1 MTDNPTPRLHSE
13 TQGLHPP
20 VARDGETAAHAAIQ
34 QSAHL
39 WAIID
44 SAMDAIIT
52 VDESQTVVMFN
63 RAAQKV
69 FGVASSNAVGMNL
82 SQFIPERYR
91 SGHSKHV
98 QDFGRTG
105 STERS
110 MGRLGRIFGMRADG
124 REFPIEASISH
135 ASVGGRRYYTVIL
148 RDASEK
154 QRLEGQLLQAQ
165 KMESV
170 GRLAG
175 GVAHD
180 FNNLLMAMFN
190 YLSLA
195 TRRLE
200 ENHPARPHLAHMQ
213 EVADRAA
220 ALTRQLLAFAR
231 KQTLHP
237 RAINPRDIVAGIEPM
252 LRRMIGEDV
261 TLRVLPSPDTG
272 IVMADV
278 SQLEQVLMNLAV
290 NARDAMPAGG
300 VLTIQTSNT
309 TLDENYCRTTVG
321 ARPGEHVVITVTDT
335 GTGMSPEIRARLF
348 EPFFTTKG
356 PGKGTGLGLA
366 TCHGIVTQQGGHIA
380 VYSEV
385 GKGTSIKVFMPR
397 ERMDAAKNA
406 PDAPTLSRPVG
417 GTETIL
423 LAEDSPI
430 VSDLAV
436 GALREAG
443 YRVLAAANGAR
454 ALALAQSHLGQ
465 IHLLVTDA
473 VMPEM
478 GGAVLAEELAKVRP
492 DLRVIF
498 MSGYT
503 EDTVSQHGVPEHVPH
518 FLAKPFM
525 TDALLRMV
533 REVLDAPPGSQNRP
547 GNPPASKVP

>member
-1 MTDNPTPRLHSE
+1 MSGQTQPTPNPASP
-13 TQGLHPP
+13 GLQPP
-20 VARDGETAAHAAIQ
+20 VVREGDTVAHAAIQ

-52 VDESQTVVMFN
+52 VDETQTVVMFN

-91 SGHSKHV
+91 GGHSRHV

-124 REFPIEASISH
+124 TEFPIEASISH
-135 ASVGGRRYYTVIL
+135 ANVGGRRYFTVIL

-220 ALTRQLLAFAR
+220 GLTRQLLAFAR

-237 RAINPRDIVAGIEPM
+237 RAINPREVVAGIEPM

-261 TLRVLPSPDTG
+261 TLRVLPAPDTG

-290 NARDAMPAGG
+290 NARDAMPGG
-300 VLTIQTSNT
+300 GTLTIETSNT
-309 TLDENYCRTTVG
+309 TLDEAYCRTTMG
-321 ARPGEHVVITVTDT
+321 AKPGEHVVISVTDT
-335 GTGMSPEIRARLF
+335 GMGMTPEIRARLF

-385 GKGTSIKVFMPR
+385 GRGTSIKVFMPR
-397 ERMDAAKNA
+397 EKTDAAQHAPNA
-406 PDAPTLSRPVG
+406 PTPARPVG

-443 YRVLAAANGAR
+443 YTVLAAANGVR
-454 ALALAQSHLGQ
+454 ALALAQSQIGP
-465 IHLLVTDA
+465 IHLLVADA

-478 GGAVLAEELAKVRP
+478 GGAALAEELAKVRP
-492 DLRVIF
+492 DTRVIF

-503 EDTVSQHGVPEHVPH
+503 EDTVSQHGVPENAPH

-525 TDALLRMV
+525 TDDLLRLV
-533 REVLDAPPGSQNRP
+533 REVLDAPRGGPGRA
-547 GNPPASKVP
+547 GSKLP

>member
-1 MTDNPTPRLHSE
+1 MSGHHQPPEQPDSPQGIRPHS
-13 TQGLHPP
+13 P
-20 VARDGETAAHAAIQ
+20 RDGESAAHAAIQ

-63 RAAQKV
+63 RAAQRV
-69 FGVASSNAVGMNL
+69 FGVSSSAAVGMNL
-82 SQFIPERYR
+82 SQFIPDRFR
-91 SGHSKHV
+91 KNHASQV
-98 QDFGRTG
+98 RDFGRTG

-110 MGRLGRIFGMRADG
+110 MGRLGRIFGLRSDG
-124 REFPIEASISH
+124 KEFPIEASISC
-135 ASVGGRRYYTVIL
+135 ANVGGRRYYTVIL

-154 QRLEGQLLQAQ
+154 QRLEAQLLQAQ

-180 FNNLLMAMFN
+180 FNNLLMALFN
-190 YLSLA
+190 YLALA
-195 TRRLE
+195 TRRLDE
-200 ENHPARPHLAHMQ
+200 HHPVRQHLAQMQ

-220 ALTRQLLAFAR
+220 GLTRQLLAFAR

-237 RAINPRDIVAGIEPM
+237 RPISPHDVVAAIEPL

-261 TLRVLPSPDTG
+261 TLRVLPAPDTG

-290 NARDAMPAGG
+290 NARDAMPSGG
-300 VLTIQTSNT
+300 TLTIETSNVS
-309 TLDENYCRTTVG
+309 LDEDYCRTTIG
-321 ARPGEHVVITVTDT
+321 ARPGEYVLISVTDT
-335 GTGMSPEIRARLF
+335 GAGMSPEVRARIF
-348 EPFFTTKG
+348 EPFFTTKA

-366 TCHGIVTQQGGHIA
+366 TCLGIVSQQGGHIA
-380 VYSEV
+380 VYSEE
-385 GKGTSIKVFMPR
+385 GRGTSIKVFLPR
-397 ERMDAAKNA
+397 ERSGSTQSK
-406 PDAPTLSRPVG
+406 PDAPVPARPEG

-430 VSDLAV
+430 VSDLAAA
-436 GALREAG
+436 ALREAG
-443 YRVLAAANGAR
+443 YTVLVAANGTR
-454 ALALAQSHLGQ
+454 ALALAKAHLGP
-465 IHLLVTDA
+465 IHLLIADA
-473 VMPEM
+473 IMPEM
-478 GGAVLAEELAKVRP
+478 GGAAMAEELTRTRP
-492 DLRVIF
+492 DTRVIF

-503 EDTVSQHGVPEHVPH
+503 EDTVTDHGVPKDAPH

-525 TDALLRMV
+525 TDDLLRLV
-533 REVLDAPPGSQNRP
+533 RHVLDSPHTGAMPG
-547 GNPPASKVP
+547 